1 LFRNGDITLKILA
14 VEGLTKA
21 FGGLV
26 AVKNV
31 SFSVNKGEI
40 LGLIGPNGAGK
51 TTIFNLITG
60 FLKPDSGSVT
70 FKGEDIT
77 GKSPHVIVKKGIA
90 RTFQLVNPF
99 GKMSLVD
106 NVLVS
111 LYGKMGIKGLRFV
124 EKAEEILALT
134 GLAQRKDEIAKN
146 LPHGDLKKLEIA
158 RALATDPEILLL
170 DEPFAGLSFEEISDL
185 MDLINRLNQNGLT
198 IIVIEHVMRALMKL
212 AHRVIVLCNGE
223 KIAEGKPTE
232 ISEDKKVIEAYLGG
246 ELIA

>member
-1 LFRNGDITLKILA
+1 MLA

>member
-1 LFRNGDITLKILA
+1 MFRNGDITLKILA

>member
-1 LFRNGDITLKILA
+1 MKILA

>member
-1 LFRNGDITLKILA
+1 MFRNGDIVLEILA

-31 SFSVNKGEI
+31 SFRVNKREI

-51 TTIFNLITG
+51 TTVFNLITG
-60 FLKPDSGSVT
+60 FLKPDYGSVT

-77 GKSPHVIVKKGIA
+77 GKPPHVIVKRGIA

-99 GKMSLVD
+99 GKMSLMD

-111 LYGKMGIKGLRFV
+111 LYGKMGVKGLRLV

-158 RALATDPEILLL
+158 RALATDPEVLLL
-170 DEPFAGLSFEEISDL
+170 DEPFAGLSFEEISEL
-185 MDLINRLNQNGLT
+185 MELINRLNQNGLT

-223 KIAEGKPTE
+223 KIAEGKPSE